1 MQILC
6 DKIITAREIMTYGT
20 VNQLHVSMS
29 INQIYTLFNI
39 LDNTV

>member
-29 INQIYTLFNI
+29 IKSI
-39 LDNTV
+39 LYLIF